1 MNKFFTKSAVLLALL
16 TILTGGGITS
26 CKEDDDF
33 GSENYSQPEYVGKI
47 YSAKDGKSYLK
58 IDTKDTATYYEW
70 AEGSEV
76 QASARTAESNPTV
89 YGRYVEHQGPYTV
102 TTDVGKSVFRLEI
115 TWTGSDGRTYS
126 RIIQA
131 DIENGKA
138 FTKFTING
146 KTVEYE
152 EVSTAPEKPSE
163 DKSDEDTPSTDDIP
177 TPEGFVRVSKGTF
190 TMGGKTGMDKDQI
203 EASKAHSVTLT
214 KDFFVCAHE
223 VTQAEYK
230 QYVPAFEIADGENEN
245 YPVRSV
251 NWFDAISYCNKR
263 SSAEGLMPCYS
274 LENSTDPDSW
284 KKTVGTL
291 AKVVCNFNSNGYR
304 LPTEAEWEYAA
315 RGGEDYT
322 YSGSR
327 DFREVASYSKITE
340 VKQHKAN
347 AYGIYDMSGN
357 AAEWCFD
364 FYAPYTTDDVKDPVI
379 NEPAE
384 KRYRMFKIIR
394 GGYPA
399 GASASYLLAV
409 KYRFPFAMGEANY
422 STTSSMIGF
431 RVVRTV
437 KQQRSLQ
444 HYVMCLWQAF
454 AGGTVF

>member
-1 MNKFFTKSAVLLALL
+1 MNKFFAKSAVLLAFL

-26 CKEDDDF
+26 CKEDDDS
-33 GSENYSQPEYVGKI
+33 GSGTSSQPEYVGKI

-58 IDTKDTATYYEW
+58 IDTESTATYYEW
-70 AEGSEV
+70 EEGSEV

-89 YGRYVEHQGPYTV
+89 YGRYVEHHGKYTV
-102 TTDVGKSVFRLEI
+102 TLEVNKYVFSLEI
-115 TWTGSDGRTYS
+115 TWTGSDGKTYS

-138 FTKFTING
+138 LTKFTIDG

-163 DKSDEDTPSTDDIP
+163 DNSDEDNPSTDDVP
-177 TPEGFVRVSKGTF
+177 TPEDFARVSAGTF
-190 TMGGKTGMDKDQI
+190 TMGGKTGMSTEES

-214 KDFFVCAHE
+214 KDFFVCTHE

-230 QYVPAFEIADGENEN
+230 QYVPAYEIADGEN
-245 YPVRSV
+245 YPVKSV

-263 SSAEGLMPCYS
+263 SSDEGLTPCYS
-274 LENSTDPDSW
+274 LEDSTDPDSW

-322 YSGSR
+322 YSGSS

-340 VKQHKAN
+340 IKQHKAN

-357 AAEWCFD
+357 VAEWCFD
-364 FYAPYTTDDVKDPVI
+364 FYAPYTTDDVTNPVI
-379 NEPAE
+379 SEPYQP
-384 KRYRMFKIIR
+384 RYRMFKIIR

-399 GASASYLLAV
+399 GASASYLLGV
-409 KYRFPFAMGEANY
+409 KYRFPFAMGELSY
-422 STTSSMIGF
+422 SGTSTMVGF

-437 KQQRSLQ
+437 K
-444 HYVMCLWQAF
+444 
-454 AGGTVF
+454 

>member
-1 MNKFFTKSAVLLALL
+1 MNKFFTKSAVLLAFL
-16 TILTGGGITS
+16 TILAGGGITS
-26 CKEDDDF
+26 CKEDDDSS
-33 GSENYSQPEYVGKI
+33 SESSSQPEYVGKI

-58 IDTKDTATYYEW
+58 IDTESTATYYEW
-70 AEGSEV
+70 EEGSEV

-230 QYVPAFEIADGENEN
+230 QYVPAHEIADGEN

-263 SSAEGLMPCYS
+263 SSAEGLTPCYS
-274 LENSTDPDSW
+274 LEDSTNPDDW
-284 KKTVGTL
+284 RKTVGAL
-291 AKVVCNFNSNGYR
+291 AKVKCNFNSNGYR

-437 KQQRSLQ
+437 K
-444 HYVMCLWQAF
+444 
-454 AGGTVF
+454 